1 MGFWL
6 TRIIHRFALK
16 HNRYFHPGGK
26 EPARARTGEAPPLCL
41 DFSMDSSRTN
51 PDECVHGPAL
61 SSSRVEKRWSR
72 SPSS

>member
-26 EPARARTGEAPPLCL
+26 ETARARTGEAPPLRL
-41 DFSMDSSRTN
+41 DFSTDSSRTN
-51 PDECVHGPAL
+51 PDACGYGPVL
-61 SSSRVEKRWSR
+61 SSSSVEKRC
-72 SPSS
+72 SSSASS